1 MMRFYVT
8 DELLNMSFNK
18 DRILIKKIVSQIVR
32 GQRSEGLVTMKI
44 KKNQCS

>member
-1 MMRFYVT
+1 MTRFNVT

-32 GQRSEGLVTMKI
+32 GQRGLVTMKI
-44 KKNQCS
+44 KKKSV